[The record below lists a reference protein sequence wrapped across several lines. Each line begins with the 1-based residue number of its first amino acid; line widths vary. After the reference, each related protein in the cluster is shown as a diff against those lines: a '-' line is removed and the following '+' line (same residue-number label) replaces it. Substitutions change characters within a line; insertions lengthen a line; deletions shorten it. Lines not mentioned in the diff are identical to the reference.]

1 MMADPYRA
9 DRELQLLR
17 IGMYTVLA
25 AMSVWSDEG
34 RQPNGRQVRRV
45 FSLSRDLQVLIVH

>member
-1 MMADPYRA
+1 
-9 DRELQLLR
+9 
-17 IGMYTVLA
+17 MYTVLA